1 MTKTRHAR
9 HLRLCLPGLIV
20 TVMACVAPLAS
31 AACGSPCADTW
42 SLPVGDMQLD
52 VMRGGFDRGNGLLA
66 SFGIDRE
73 VYVNGNLATRTSV
86 SIPDVGHMSP
96 AQARALAAV
105 DGVLTVVPGGQGNT
119 AAPVPSAAATATVI
133 QNSLDGQHIQSLTTI
148 DASVDHLDQFRSAR
162 LGDTLQGALIQ
173 SLGH

>member
-1 MTKTRHAR
+1 MTKPRHSR
-9 HLRLCLPGLIV
+9 HLRSCSLGLIAA
-20 TVMACVAPLAS
+20 VMIGAAPLAT
-31 AACGSPCADTW
+31 AACGSPCVNAW
-42 SLPVGDMQLD
+42 SLPVGNAQLD
-52 VMRGGFDRGNGLLA
+52 AMRGGFDSGNGLLA
-66 SFGIDRE
+66 SFGIDRV
-73 VYVNGNLATRTSV
+73 VYINGNLATRTSV
-86 SIPDVGHMSP
+86 SIPDIGHMSP

-105 DGVLTVVPGGQGNT
+105 DGVLTVVQGGQGNT
-119 AAPVPSAAATATVI
+119 AALVPSGAATATVI